1 MNVDCRCD
9 KDEWY
14 LRYWAIFLRLF
25 NFNDDYFCVNYG
37 FISDENLQRF
47 EAKDLF

>member
-25 NFNDDYFCVNYG
+25 NFNEDLFASIYF
-37 FISDENLQRF
+37 FISDENLQWF
-47 EAKDLF
+47 DLNDLF